1 MVFVFVGLILP
12 NLVPT
17 IAMITGVGVPVRTAA
32 ILGYFL
38 AALLFRIAPVVIAS
52 CVFLG
57 VLAYDV
63 VNMIALMFSLSPL
76 EILGAL
82 RYAAEV
88 RFYAA
93 PAYLVSGLSFI
104 AVAAV
109 TITLLI
115 RRRPLLKQARLRMP
129 LLLLAAT
136 VGLDLWLTHSP
147 YYSFSAAYAHGKP
160 FRSALLD
167 SGLEPRLEQTR
178 INFLMV
184 MVEGLGRLVDNRQQ
198 ELLMAPFRDPAL
210 MERYELRVGTTEY
223 FGSTTSAEM
232 RELCASRAPYTEL
245 TVEGALI
252 DCLPAR
258 LVRRGFTTT
267 AFNAFTGSMFDLES
281 WYPRVGF
288 QRMTFAEQLL
298 PKMTR
303 TCGAVFRGACDVDV
317 ANEVG
322 RALSAGE
329 GPHLVYW
336 LTLNTHLPVP
346 SNVAK
351 PRYHCN
357 SPAADYPDPQ
367 VCWMAEIWTDLF
379 EQLAQIAQAPDL
391 PPTAILIV
399 GDHAPPLWSREGRK
413 LFRPGEVTWASLW
426 PRATALLGQ
435 GRPAATYDHEA
446 LLTMQHSPAGA
457 AAPLYTYPYPPMAL
471 LPRLHVGHLLTAD
484 MVGIRAQR

>member
-1 MVFVFVGLILP
+1 MSQPSLLFVIVGLVLP

-17 IAMITGVGVPVRTAA
+17 IAMIIGVGVPVRTAA

-63 VNMIALMFSLSPL
+63 INMIALMFSLSPL

-82 RYAAEV
+82 RYSSEV

-93 PAYLVSGLSFI
+93 PVYLVSGISFM
-104 AVAAV
+104 AMAAV

-115 RRRPLLKQARLRMP
+115 RRRPLLKQASLRIP
-129 LLLLAAT
+129 LLLLAAI

-167 SGLEPRLEQTR
+167 SGLEGRIEKTR
-178 INFLMV
+178 INFLIV
-184 MVEGLGRLVDNRQQ
+184 MVEGLGRLADDHHQ
-198 ELLMAPFRDPAL
+198 ELLMAPLRHPAL

-232 RELCASRAPYTEL
+232 RELCASRIPYTEL
-245 TVEGALI
+245 TVEGAPI

-258 LVRRGFTTT
+258 LTSLGYSAE
-267 AFNAFTGSMFDLES
+267 AFHAFTSRMFDRVS
-281 WYPRVGF
+281 WYPRIGL

-303 TCGAVFRGACDVDV
+303 TCDAVFQGACDVDV
-317 ANEVG
+317 ATEVRG
-322 RALSAGE
+322 ALSAGE
-329 GPHLVYW
+329 GPRLVFW
-336 LTLNTHLPVP
+336 LTLYTHLPVP

-357 SPAADYPDPQ
+357 SPAADFPDPQ

-399 GDHAPPLWSREGRK
+399 GDHAPPLWSRDARK

-426 PRATALLGQ
+426 PRATAVD
-435 GRPAATYDHEA
+435 T
-446 LLTMQHSPAGA
+446 
-457 AAPLYTYPYPPMAL
+457 
-471 LPRLHVGHLLTAD
+471 PRLP
-484 MVGIRAQR
+484 